1 MIEPYISSSIARSDQ
16 ELTSLLF
23 SEFNNLDDLKDRIT
37 KGINLTADSF
47 YGSQGRI
54 DDNFID
60 ENIGIIDKLSSQYE
74 NAQSMEMETFQL
86 LHLAYCSKTP
96 IFASSAAIVVA
107 NRRTGNVIDGDTLN
121 QLEIS
126 GGRAI
131 LEAITKLSL

>member
-1 MIEPYISSSIARSDQ
+1 MIEPYISSSIARSDP

-23 SEFNNLDDLKDRIT
+23 SEFSNLDDLKDRIT

-60 ENIGIIDKLSSQYE
+60 ENIGIIDKLSTKYE

-86 LHLAYCSKTP
+86 LHLAYCSRAP

-107 NRRTGNVIDGDTLN
+107 NRRTGNVIDGDTLH
-121 QLEIS
+121 QLEVS

>member
-1 MIEPYISSSIARSDQ
+1 MIEPYISSSIARSDP
-16 ELTSLLF
+16 ELSSLLF

-60 ENIGIIDKLSSQYE
+60 ENIGIIDKLTSQYE

-86 LHLAYCSKTP
+86 LHLA
-96 IFASSAAIVVA
+96 
-107 NRRTGNVIDGDTLN
+107 
-121 QLEIS
+121 
-126 GGRAI
+126 
-131 LEAITKLSL
+131 